1 MTKTPDLKPCPFCG
15 RPAAYCK
22 NDDGLY
28 VVGCLDDHMCMGNI
42 NHITMVFVSKE
53 SAIATWNR
61 RPPHEE
67 NPHNL

>member
-1 MTKTPDLKPCPFCG
+1 MTDLKPCPFCG

-28 VVGCLDDHMCMGNI
+28 VVGCLDDCMCMGHI
-42 NHITMVFVSKE
+42 GHITMVFVSKE

-67 NPHNL
+67 NPHAL